1 MLKTLEE
8 KERDTKILID
18 TIIDG
23 MQDIKA
29 QNIIILNLSELPNAV
44 ADFFIICSGESS
56 TQVESI
62 AQSVVRKTRKEL
74 QEKPW
79 HEEGTRNA
87 EWVLLDY
94 VNVVVHVF
102 YKEIRDFYNLESL
115 WADAERIDILNID

>member
-8 KERDTKILID
+8 TEYNAQLLID
-18 TIIDG
+18 TIVDG
-23 MQDIKA
+23 IHDIKGKDVVV
-29 QNIIILNLSELPNAV
+29 LNLSELPNAV

-62 AQSVVRKTRKEL
+62 AQSIVRKTRTDLK
-74 QEKPW
+74 EKPW

-102 YKEIRDFYNLESL
+102 YKGVRDFYNLESL
-115 WADAERIDILNID
+115 WADAERIDIQNID